1 MLLSE
6 ACTAYMEAKSKKL
19 RQTTLD
25 GYVSGLRCHV
35 LPMWGGRELESIRRR
50 EVQEW
55 ADGFELP
62 TNGSNVYVAQMLV
75 THGGVIYS
83 RGKGGG
89 DWDIWKVIKR
99 DAL

>member
-6 ACTAYMEAKSKKL
+6 ACSTYMEAKSRKL

-35 LPMWGGRELESIRRR
+35 LPMWGDRELESIRRR

-55 ADGFELP
+55 VDGFDLP
-62 TNGSNVYVAQMLV
+62 GAAEKWDKATWIVVSVVV
-75 THGGVIYS
+75 TAVVTAILS
-83 RGKGGG
+83 R
-89 DWDIWKVIKR
+89 IN
-99 DAL
+99 L